1 MYKKLTIL
9 ALLFVFMMTSG
20 FGCKTQS
27 AAVQKAMEPVT
38 LTYWRVWDDSD
49 SFSDIIKNYNALHP
63 NIRIEYRKF
72 RYEEY
77 EKELLNAMAEDRGP
91 DIYSIPAN
99 WLERYRSKIQPMPE
113 ATTLAYPITTGT
125 LKKETTIQMRT
136 NRSITLK
143 ELKSNFVDAVYK
155 DVVKTDIDATTKKPK
170 EYVYG
175 LPLFMDTMVMF
186 YNKDLFNNAG
196 IAEPPAYWNKT
207 FQQYVQKLTKQ
218 NTKGEIIQSG
228 VALGGSTNVSRAPD
242 ILAALMLQNGAT
254 IIDDNNQVMFAQNL
268 RNTGQE
274 FNPGI
279 EALRFYIDFANPAKE
294 VYTWNDA
301 LDNSLTMFEANKLAM
316 MFGYAYQLETIR
328 ADAPKLNFGI
338 AHLPQIENS
347 AQKINIANYWVE
359 TVAKKSKYKNEAW
372 DFVQYA
378 TKADQAK
385 TYLAKTNKPTALRSL
400 VQSQIDDMNIGVF
413 ADQVLTARSWYKG
426 QDASAAEQIMNEMV
440 EEAAKN
446 GDKINEIVS
455 RAAIKVQQTIK

>member
-1 MYKKLTIL
+1 MYKKISIL
-9 ALLFVFMMTSG
+9 ALLFVFMITTG

-49 SFSDIIKNYNALHP
+49 SFTEIIKNYSALHP
-63 NIRIEYRKF
+63 NIRVEYKKF

-99 WLERYRSKIQPMPE
+99 WLGKYKTKIQPMPE
-113 ATTLAYPITTGT
+113 TITLAYPVTTGT
-125 LKKETTIQMRT
+125 LKKETTIQMKT

-143 ELKSNFVDAVYK
+143 ELKNNFVDAVYN
-155 DVVKTDIDATTKKPK
+155 DVVITEKDPVTKKNK
-170 EYVYG
+170 ENIYG
-175 LPLFMDTMVMF
+175 LPLFMDTLAMF

-196 IAEPPAYWNKT
+196 IAEPPLYWNKT

-228 VALGGSTNVSRAPD
+228 VALGGSTNVSRASD
-242 ILAALMLQNGAT
+242 ILAALMMQNGAT
-254 IIDDNNQVMFAQNL
+254 MINDEGQVVFAQSL
-268 RNTGQE
+268 RNTGQD

-294 VYTWNDA
+294 VYTWNET
-301 LDNSLTMFEANKLAM
+301 LDNSLTLFEANKLAM
-316 MFGYAYQLETIR
+316 MFGYAYQLETIK

-347 AQKINIANYWVE
+347 AQKTNIANYWIE
-359 TVAKKSKYKNEAW
+359 TVSKKSKFKNEAW
-372 DFVQYA
+372 DFVQFA
-378 TKADQAK
+378 TNADQVKSYLDK
-385 TYLAKTNKPTALRSL
+385 TKKPTALRGL
-400 VQSQIDDMNIGVF
+400 VQSQADDIEVGVF
-413 ADQVLTARSWYKG
+413 ADQVLTAKTWYKG
-426 QDASAAEQIMNEMV
+426 SDVLTAENVLNEMV
-440 EEAAKN
+440 DEVKKN
-446 GDKINEIVS
+446 GEKIAEIVS
-455 RAAIKVQQTIK
+455 RASLKIKKTID